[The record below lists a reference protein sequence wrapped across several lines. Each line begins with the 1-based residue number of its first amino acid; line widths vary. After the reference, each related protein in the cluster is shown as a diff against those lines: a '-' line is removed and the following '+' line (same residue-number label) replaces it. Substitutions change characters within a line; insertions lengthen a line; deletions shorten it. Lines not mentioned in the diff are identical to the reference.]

1 MKMKCLTKVKTF
13 ALTLRKWKLE
23 TVKYADIHGNRATG
37 RKYAVDEKR
46 IHEWRRNKNKIVS
59 LMSMKKG
66 ELRKRLDGAQA
77 KPLNKNL
84 KESIMNWIIF
94 KRLIGLRVL
103 GKLVMKKTLLTYK
116 EIAPSEG

>member
-1 MKMKCLTKVKTF
+1 MKCLTKVKIF

-59 LMSMKKG
+59 LMSID
-66 ELRKRLDGAQA
+66 LRKRLDGAQA

-84 KESIMNWIIF
+84 KRRIMNWIIF